1 MLWRISKK
9 FNFAAERIIPD
20 SLVFCILLSGIAFV
34 VCLITAGFDAVTV
47 VQGWFNGLSSMNAFT
62 TQIIMMIVFC
72 GTAAKAPQVVNV
84 LRKISKIPKTP
95 TGALIFFMIVIYL
108 VSIFNWAFGTI
119 LSPVLAMYLSKRIRG
134 LHFPMMVVGGY
145 AMMIQSQVIAPAT
158 SAYALVATPGHFL
171 EDVIGVVGQD
181 LILFNPVNLITC
193 IAVTVA
199 MILVTVL
206 THPPKDEIIELSV
219 DLDMGKDLVNYTRET
234 DDAPATRLNNSRFI
248 MLFLGFL
255 GLFALALN
263 VYKNGFMKSMTLN
276 WMILAF
282 MVLDAFLYDS
292 PSHFMAGIKS
302 SMVSSAEV
310 LVQFPLYG
318 ALAGMMQAS
327 GLAGEIAN
335 LLATIANGNT
345 FYMLS
350 FWSAAFLNLFIPG
363 QGGQFIVQ
371 GPILMNAGK
380 LLHTYTPYVMN
391 AFVNGDECTNLLQP
405 LWALPALA
413 MVQMKL
419 KDVWGLMAF
428 LFLFWFIIASIL
440 LYALPQI
447 FAM

>member
-1 MLWRISKK
+1 
-9 FNFAAERIIPD
+9 
-20 SLVFCILLSGIAFV
+20 
-34 VCLITAGFDAVTV
+34 
-47 VQGWFNGLSSMNAFT
+47 
-62 TQIIMMIVFC
+62 
-72 GTAAKAPQVVNV
+72 
-84 LRKISKIPKTP
+84 
-95 TGALIFFMIVIYL
+95 
-108 VSIFNWAFGTI
+108 
-119 LSPVLAMYLSKRIRG
+119 
-134 LHFPMMVVGGY
+134 
-145 AMMIQSQVIAPAT
+145 
-158 SAYALVATPGHFL
+158 
-171 EDVIGVVGQD
+171 
-181 LILFNPVNLITC
+181 
-193 IAVTVA
+193 
-199 MILVTVL
+199 
-206 THPPKDEIIELSV
+206 
-219 DLDMGKDLVNYTRET
+219 
-234 DDAPATRLNNSRFI
+234 
-248 MLFLGFL
+248 
-255 GLFALALN
+255 
-263 VYKNGFMKSMTLN
+263 
-276 WMILAF
+276 
-282 MVLDAFLYDS
+282 
-292 PSHFMAGIKS
+292 
-302 SMVSSAEV
+302 V